1 MNPRTY
7 GQLIY
12 KKEARMYNGKK
23 KVSSITDAGKTEQ
36 LHVNEIRISFNMI
49 YKNELKLIKD
59 LNVRQDTIKLLEE
72 NNKQTL
78 NKGIVFDITCNNI
91 FGSTS

>member
-1 MNPRTY
+1 M
-7 GQLIY
+7 
-12 KKEARMYNGKK
+12 EKK